1 MKLNRTLVIWLVLI
15 LTPSC
20 VFGKDYQVRLEP
32 SIMIPMRDGVKL
44 STDLYFP
51 AEAKGQLP
59 AVLLRTV
66 YGKNKTF
73 GWSGVYQLLVEQ
85 GYVVVIQDVR
95 GRYESEG
102 SYVVAE
108 HRREDSYDTVDW
120 LISQGWSNQKV
131 GSAGCSYL
139 GETQVILAAA
149 KHPNHVAAVPMS
161 AASGFYMP
169 GRAWQSFSGGVFEL
183 AQTAGWFA
191 ASGSQLF
198 YGPPAHIDR
207 GQWFKTPQ
215 SRLFKM
221 APEVDFA
228 AYLELLSSL
237 PTHSLLERA
246 QLPPSEYKSWIT
258 SAPDG
263 KFFRN
268 KDLAKRSDTFN
279 VPSLFMDSWYDY
291 GPAETIEMFKTFQR
305 NAQSEQARNNQFLI
319 IGPGTHC
326 DYTESTDDAIVGARN
341 LGDASLNYSALQL
354 QWYDYWLKGKENAI
368 TEMPHIQYYVMG
380 KNQWRNSEVWPLA
393 STNYQKWYLAGKGKA
408 QSRTGDG
415 LLSLNLP
422 DNDSRDSYVYDPAD
436 PVPSLGGHT
445 CCTGS
450 DTEAGGYDQS
460 EIELRQDVL
469 VYTSPEL
476 IHGFEVTGELK
487 AVLYVS
493 SSALDTDFT
502 VKLVDVYPTGEAYN
516 IQEGAIR
523 MRYRNSLSDSQL
535 IEPGKIYQVEV
546 ALNVTSNYFAAG
558 HKLRVE
564 ISSSNFPRWERNLNT
579 GGNNYDETNWK
590 TAQNT
595 IYHSANYPSHLVLPV
610 IIESP

>member
-1 MKLNRTLVIWLVLI
+1 
-15 LTPSC
+15 
-20 VFGKDYQVRLEP
+20 
-32 SIMIPMRDGVKL
+32 
-44 STDLYFP
+44 
-51 AEAKGQLP
+51 
-59 AVLLRTV
+59 
-66 YGKNKTF
+66 
-73 GWSGVYQLLVEQ
+73 
-85 GYVVVIQDVR
+85 
-95 GRYESEG
+95 
-102 SYVVAE
+102 
-108 HRREDSYDTVDW
+108 
-120 LISQGWSNQKV
+120 
-131 GSAGCSYL
+131 
-139 GETQVILAAA
+139 
-149 KHPNHVAAVPMS
+149 
-161 AASGFYMP
+161 
-169 GRAWQSFSGGVFEL
+169 
-183 AQTAGWFA
+183 
-191 ASGSQLF
+191 
-198 YGPPAHIDR
+198 
-207 GQWFKTPQ
+207 
-215 SRLFKM
+215 
-221 APEVDFA
+221 
-228 AYLELLSSL
+228 
-237 PTHSLLERA
+237 
-246 QLPPSEYKSWIT
+246 
-258 SAPDG
+258 
-263 KFFRN
+263 
-268 KDLAKRSDTFN
+268 
-279 VPSLFMDSWYDY
+279 Y

-422 DNDSRDSYVYDPAD
+422 ENDTRDSYVYDPAD

-493 SSALDTDFT
+493 SSAVDTDFT
-502 VKLVDVYPTGEAYN
+502 VKLVDVYPTGKAYN

-595 IYHSANYPSHLVLPV
+595 IYHSAIYPSHLVLPV